1 MTLPAREEIF
11 ALAAIAG
18 PVLTGLL
25 TGYLTWRFKSA
36 AESRRGFQALIEAND
51 KFRDA
56 MFREVE
62 RKEALIQHL
71 ASENDT
77 LRREINKLR
86 KK

>member
-1 MTLPAREEIF
+1 MDTTHIQTILTIV
-11 ALAAIAG
+11 G
-18 PVLTGLL
+18 PVVTAILSS
-25 TGYLTWRFKSA
+25 YITWRVKTSS
-36 AESRRGFQALIEAND
+36 EDRRGFQALIEAND

-62 RKEALIQHL
+62 RKENLIQHL

-77 LRREINKLR
+77 LRKENNKLR